1 MGEIKVPAQSTCV
14 QEVLSKRPD
23 LPHCHHV
30 PWSSKRTDR
39 PDPDGGLGL
48 SRPSGPV
55 PSPPRPAPIPS
66 QPRPGCV
73 QSTSP
78 GTASPVCGVP
88 SLPPNPAGGVPWA
101 TRTPNAQPTFHS
113 QFSWWVAS
121 GTWPKGWAWA
131 GPGLGVSLWPMLGS
145 SVLKCDQCSPRPE
158 TQPDACPA
166 PSLYTSG
173 SQGQ

>member
-66 QPRPGCV
+66 KPRPGCA
-73 QSTSP
+73 P
-78 GTASPVCGVP
+78 
-88 SLPPNPAGGVPWA
+88 
-101 TRTPNAQPTFHS
+101 
-113 QFSWWVAS
+113 
-121 GTWPKGWAWA
+121 
-131 GPGLGVSLWPMLGS
+131 GVSPAVGTNDVCPRDLGENLS
-145 SVLKCDQCSPRPE
+145 KIKTAKGLLENGLAITIRGNKARI
-158 TQPDACPA
+158 
-166 PSLYTSG
+166 
-173 SQGQ
+173 

>member
-39 PDPDGGLGL
+39 PTLMVALGF
-48 SRPSGPV
+48 
-55 PSPPRPAPIPS
+55 PAPAARSLPHPAPPPS
-66 QPRPGCV
+66 H
-73 QSTSP
+73 QSQ
-78 GTASPVCGVP
+78 GQAAS
-88 SLPPNPAGGVPWA
+88 SLPPL
-101 TRTPNAQPTFHS
+101 AQPLLSAGSHPCLLTLLGAFLGQQGLPTPSPHFTANS
-113 QFSWWVAS
+113 AGWVAS

>member
-39 PDPDGGLGL
+39 PTLMVALGFPAPAARSL
-48 SRPSGPV
+48 PHPC
-55 PSPPRPAPIPS
+55 PAPIPS
-66 QPRPGCV
+66 KPRPGCV

-113 QFSWWVAS
+113 QFSWVGGKRDMAQ
-121 GTWPKGWAWA
+121 GLGLGWAWA
-131 GPGLGVSLWPMLGS
+131 GCI
-145 SVLKCDQCSPRPE
+145 SVAHAGEQRAE
-158 TQPDACPA
+158 V
-166 PSLYTSG
+166 
-173 SQGQ
+173 